1 MNKTEKIKQMLKEL
15 QEMGFDSEQLYEMG
29 QGIEKSID
37 ITKYADPKFDWE
49 QMREIWIGLEHNVD
63 VSKYTNSDFN
73 WQLMYEIRKEM
84 EKEKE

>member
-1 MNKTEKIKQMLKEL
+1 
-15 QEMGFDSEQLYEMG
+15 
-29 QGIEKSID
+29 
-37 ITKYADPKFDWE
+37 
-49 QMREIWIGLEHNVD
+49 MREIWIGLEHNVD